1 LRLLFGMSPLGFGQ
15 SIVCG
20 PGGEVIHQA
29 GRVREV
35 FPVEVDFEY
44 VRRVRRRG
52 WNGIGQVLKSFRDR
66 SVDFPACGDRGLEF
80 EALKALGPL
89 KLPGRE

>member
-1 LRLLFGMSPLGFGQ
+1 
-15 SIVCG
+15 
-20 PGGEVIHQA
+20 
-29 GRVREV
+29 
-35 FPVEVDFEY
+35 
-44 VRRVRRRG
+44 VRRRG

-66 SVDFPACGDRGLEF
+66 SVDFPVCGDRSLEF